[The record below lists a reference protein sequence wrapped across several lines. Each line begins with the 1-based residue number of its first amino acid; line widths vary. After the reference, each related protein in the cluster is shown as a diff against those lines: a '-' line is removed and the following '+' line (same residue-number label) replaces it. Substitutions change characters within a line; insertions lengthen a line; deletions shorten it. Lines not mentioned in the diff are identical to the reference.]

1 MHGTSALEMTEA
13 KGTVD
18 RFIPNMRGDTW
29 VLLLI
34 DGTEAHFP
42 PHLST
47 ELAAAIKPG
56 SNVTIRGVRPHGDRV
71 VAAVSL
77 ETSDGVRIDAQEVNT
92 LPFAPR

>member
-1 MHGTSALEMTEA
+1 MHGTSTLNLTEA

-34 DGTEAHFP
+34 DGTEVHFP
-42 PHLST
+42 PHLSS
-47 ELAAAIKPG
+47 ELAAAVKPG
-56 SNVTIRGVRPHGDRV
+56 GEVTVRGIRPHGDRV

-77 ETSDGVRIDAQEVNT
+77 ETSDGVRIDARV
-92 LPFAPR
+92 PRTPMFRDR

>member
-1 MHGTSALEMTEA
+1 MHGTSALSLTEA

-34 DGTEAHFP
+34 DRTEAHFQ

-47 ELAAAIKPG
+47 ELAAVVKPG
-56 SNVTIRGVRPHGDRV
+56 GEVTIRGVRPHGDRV

-77 ETSDGVRIDAQEVNT
+77 ETSDGVRIDTRELRT
-92 LPFAPR
+92 PLFRH

>member
-1 MHGTSALEMTEA
+1 MRGIAALDLTEA

-18 RFIPNMRGDTW
+18 RFIPNMRGETW
-29 VLLLI
+29 ILLLS

-47 ELAAAIKPG
+47 ELAAAVKPG
-56 SNVTIRGVRPHGDRV
+56 GEVTVRGVRPHGDRV

-77 ETSDGVRIDAQEVNT
+77 ETSDGLRIDARE
-92 LPFAPR
+92 PRVPLFRHR